1 MKAKASA
8 VLSHAVDIGI
18 KTGIRRFYK
27 HRNDAPEQVTLNAM
41 VDTVSTAVL
50 DEIDTWFDM
59 EEGD

>member
-8 VLSHAVDIGI
+8 VPSHAVDIGI

-27 HRNDAPEQVTLNAM
+27 HRENAPEQVTLDAM
-41 VDTVSTAVL
+41 VDTVSMAVM

-59 EEGD
+59 EDE